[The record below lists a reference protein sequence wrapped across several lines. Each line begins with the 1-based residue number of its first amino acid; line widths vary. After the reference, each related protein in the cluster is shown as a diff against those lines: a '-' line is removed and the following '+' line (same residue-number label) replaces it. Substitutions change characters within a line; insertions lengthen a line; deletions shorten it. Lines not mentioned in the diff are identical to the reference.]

1 MNDSRDLSSKDM
13 STAQPKA
20 AQRSSLGLI
29 VLWLLFEG
37 PKHVYRMQKLLEQ
50 QGKDRVVNVRSR
62 ASLYQTIE
70 RLMRLGLVEVQA
82 TVRTP
87 GLPDRIVYV
96 ITEAGRE
103 AAREWLREMLRSTG
117 GEFPDFIAAVSV
129 LFGLAPEDA
138 RAQLELRAEKLA
150 AELADAEAQ
159 LAGNPNLPRL
169 FLLEEEYR
177 RAVLDAELTW
187 LRGVIDDLSE
197 GRLTW
202 SEQWL
207 AEVFAAFHP
216 NDTEEGEIR

>member
-1 MNDSRDLSSKDM
+1 M
-13 STAQPKA
+13 TATEPKT

-37 PKHVYRMQKLLEQ
+37 PKHVYRMQKLIEE

-70 RLMRLGLVEVQA
+70 RLMRLGLVEVQE
-82 TVRTP
+82 TVQSV
-87 GLPDRIVYV
+87 GYPDRIVYAL
-96 ITEAGRE
+96 TDAGRE

-138 RAQLELRAEKLA
+138 QAQLELRAERLA

-177 RAVLDAELTW
+177 RAVLDAEVSW
-187 LRGVIDDLSE
+187 LRGVIEDLRA

-207 AEVFAAFHP
+207 RELAAHFHP
-216 NDTEEGEIR
+216 EEESKEEPK